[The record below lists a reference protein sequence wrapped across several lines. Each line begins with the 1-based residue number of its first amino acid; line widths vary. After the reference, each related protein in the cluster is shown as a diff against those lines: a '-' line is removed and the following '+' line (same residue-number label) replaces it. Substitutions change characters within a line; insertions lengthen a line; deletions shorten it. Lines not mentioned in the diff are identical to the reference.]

1 LKITI
6 ERIDASAPTTPSVV
20 LPAGKTLTNKIN
32 RAFYPQLF
40 RDTVYTDDFSDGAF
54 IGFPADGGIPHRLKP
69 DGTFVRNYAGA
80 REPARLGPSRVP
92 VPLEASAPA
101 GPEALTAQQIKERWA
116 ELIGKVFLLVR
127 RENDGSF
134 KPVDALAGGNVPVE
148 YVMFA
153 PIGGVRIPQAANGVE
168 APGYIIPRYRYETDV
183 VDIQSI
189 NIFETTGHSSRRDS
203 TLYFVEQPDTV
214 DVMFG
219 GGFGLHTVAPDLAG
233 DHLLKLP
240 APRPFPAAYPTVRKR
255 DIGGLTVGTVLE
267 VVTEVADIMVGRPAP
282 RAVSIVSA
290 PGVLTVASSYT
301 NRIRPDAEGPDQLF
315 IIRTDLRVNITV

>member
-6 ERIDASAPTTPSVV
+6 ERIDASAPTSPAAA
-20 LPAGKTLTNKIN
+20 LPEGVTLANKID
-32 RAFYPQLF
+32 RTRYPQLF
-40 RDTVYTDDFSDGAF
+40 RDAQYRDDFRQGAF
-54 IGFPADGGIPHRLKP
+54 IGYPSDGTAPHRLMP
-69 DGTFVRNYAGA
+69 DGTFVREYNGSKN
-80 REPARLGPSRVP
+80 PAMLGCSRIP
-92 VPLEASAPA
+92 VPLEASGVA
-101 GPEALTAQQIKERWA
+101 GPEALTAQQMKERWA
-116 ELIGKVFLLVR
+116 SLIGKVFLLVR

-153 PIGGVRIPQAANGVE
+153 PIGGVRSPVAANGIE

-203 TLYFVEQPDTV
+203 TLYFAEQPATV

-219 GGFGLHTVAPDLAG
+219 GRFGLHTVAPDLAG
-233 DHLLKLP
+233 ERLLKLP
-240 APRPFPAAYPTVRKR
+240 APMPFPATYPTVRKR

-267 VVTEVADIMVGRPAP
+267 AVGEHGEFVVGREAP
-282 RAVSIVSA
+282 GVAFVVSA
-290 PGVLTVASSYT
+290 PGVLMSVNPLT
-301 NRIRPDAEGPDQLF
+301 NRFRPSEESPYQRF